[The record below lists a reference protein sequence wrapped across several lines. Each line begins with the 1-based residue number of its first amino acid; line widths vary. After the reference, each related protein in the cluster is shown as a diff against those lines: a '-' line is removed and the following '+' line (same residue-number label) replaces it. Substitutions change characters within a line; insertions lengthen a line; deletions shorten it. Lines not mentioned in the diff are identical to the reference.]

1 MQARPTLQT
10 TIQVFTV
17 APANLNQGRGNMKYL
32 LVVVLLMAFVVPA
45 IAQDKAELTRAQSNI
60 IATSN
65 QVSGQL
71 SYIEAMIEAL
81 YKDKFRLEEQQTKLQ
96 IQFNKVNAQL
106 SELLKPSEAANEP
119 QTTPDIVD

>member
-1 MQARPTLQT
+1 LQPKPTLQT
-10 TIQVFTV
+10 TTQVFTV
-17 APANLNQGRGNMKYL
+17 AAANLNQGRGNMKYIISII
-32 LVVVLLMAFVVPA
+32 LLMMFAVPA

-71 SYIEAMIEAL
+71 SYVEAMIEAL
-81 YKDKFRLEEQQTKLQ
+81 YRDKFRLEEQQTKLQ

-106 SELLKPSEAANEP
+106 TELLKPPEAANEP

>member
-1 MQARPTLQT
+1 
-10 TIQVFTV
+10 
-17 APANLNQGRGNMKYL
+17 MKYI
-32 LVVVLLMAFVVPA
+32 VSIILLMMFVVPA
-45 IAQDKAELTRAQSNI
+45 IAQDEAQLTRAQANI

-81 YKDKFRLEEQQTKLQ
+81 YKDKFRLEGQQTKLQ

-106 SELLKPSEAANEP
+106 TELLKPSEAAEE
-119 QTTPDIVD
+119 TITPPPIVD